1 MLVGM
6 IFRNGIQYCF
16 MVDNILENHIFCG
29 KDKTKE
35 VSMNIVFKIYD
46 LKGKKEIMFDKNNIE
61 EVIGIIRE
69 EDGSILKKITLHDC
83 FKVFLD
89 KDKGYR
95 FEINESLLNRLGFSL
110 EFEVVNFHRLANLE
124 EYDFENDEIEIT
136 KEEFINTL
144 INNYEIFKKAK
155 MNDGRYWNY
164 PVENYFC
171 FKEKIDK

>member
-6 IFRNGIQYCF
+6 IFRNEIQYCF

-89 KDKGYR
+89 KEKGYR
-95 FEINESLLNRLGFSL
+95 FEINEKLLNHLG
-110 EFEVVNFHRLANLE
+110 
-124 EYDFENDEIEIT
+124 I
-136 KEEFINTL
+136 
-144 INNYEIFKKAK
+144 
-155 MNDGRYWNY
+155 
-164 PVENYFC
+164 
-171 FKEKIDK
+171 

>member
-6 IFRNGIQYCF
+6 IFRNEIQYCF
-16 MVDNILENHIFCG
+16 MIDNILENHIFCR

-46 LKGKKEIMFDKNNIE
+46 LKEKKEIMFDKNNIE

-69 EDGSILKKITLHDC
+69 EEGSILKKITLHDC

-89 KDKGYR
+89 KEKGYR
-95 FEINESLLNRLGFSL
+95 FEINEKLLNHLGFSL

-136 KEEFINTL
+136 KEEFVNTL

-171 FKEKIDK
+171 YKRKI